1 MGSDVALN
9 LHGPIVLGRIKVAV
23 NAEFP
28 IYLKHIPSRGITKD
42 CPTTLIYKNECQV
55 ILAKKM
61 LDNLRILGEIP
72 GSLLEMYEKKH
83 NIVYGQFSAR

>member
-1 MGSDVALN
+1 MGSDVVLN
-9 LHGPIVLGRIKVAV
+9 LHGSVILDRIILVV
-23 NAEFP
+23 EAEYP
-28 IYLKHIPSRGITKD
+28 IYRKHIPALGITKD
-42 CPTTLIYKNECQV
+42 CPTMLAYKNDCQC

-83 NIVYGQFSAR
+83 NIVYGQ